1 MCAMLEGRT
10 AVLAR
15 PVLAFV
21 LAGLMGALM
30 FAAGCAAP
38 ATASSAHE
46 STPAAATTT
55 AELDAWQQEVRASER
70 AFAKTMADRD
80 AAAFSTFIAD
90 EAVFFGGKGAI
101 RGKAAVIAAWKPYFE
116 GPQAPFSWAPEQ
128 VEVLPSGSL
137 AISSGPVFAP
147 GGEKV
152 ASFTSI
158 WRREAP
164 GVWRI
169 LFDKGCNCP

>member
-1 MCAMLEGRT
+1 MCAMPEGRT
-10 AVLAR
+10 AVMAR
-15 PVLAFV
+15 AMHAIV

-38 ATASSAHE
+38 GTAPSAHV
-46 STPAAATTT
+46 STAASPPTP
-55 AELDAWQQEVRASER
+55 AELDALQQQVRESER

-101 RGKAAVIAAWKPYFE
+101 RGKAAVVAAWKPYFE
-116 GPQAPFSWAPEQ
+116 GPKAPFAWAPEQ
-128 VEVLPSGSL
+128 VEVLSSGSL

-152 ASFTSI
+152 ANFTSI

-164 GVWRI
+164 GVWRV

>member
-1 MCAMLEGRT
+1 MPEARATVTARAMRAIVVIALVST
-10 AVLAR
+10 
-15 PVLAFV
+15 LAFI
-21 LAGLMGALM
+21 
-30 FAAGCAAP
+30 AGCAVPATAP
-38 ATASSAHE
+38 ATHPTTVASS
-46 STPAAATTT
+46 STSV
-55 AELDAWQQEVRASER
+55 ELEALQQQVRESER

-90 EAVFFGGKGAI
+90 EAVFFDRSGAI

-116 GPQAPFSWAPEQ
+116 GPKAPFAWAPEQ
-128 VEVLPSGSL
+128 VEVLPSGTL

-158 WRREAP
+158 WRREAS
-164 GVWRI
+164 GVWQI
-169 LFDKGCNCP
+169 VFDKGCNCP

>member
-1 MCAMLEGRT
+1 MTARAMHAI
-10 AVLAR
+10 AVIALASA
-15 PVLAFV
+15 VAFI
-21 LAGLMGALM
+21 
-30 FAAGCAAP
+30 AGCPAP
-38 ATASSAHE
+38 ATTPSAHAPMAASP
-46 STPAAATTT
+46 STS
-55 AELDAWQQEVRASER
+55 AELEALQQQVRETER

-90 EAVFFGGKGAI
+90 EAVFFGRSGAI
-101 RGKAAVIAAWKPYFE
+101 RGKGAVIAAWKPYFG
-116 GPQAPFSWAPEQ
+116 GPKAPFAWAPDQ
-128 VEVLPSGSL
+128 VEVLPSGTL

-158 WRREAP
+158 WRREAS

-169 LFDKGCNCP
+169 VFDKGCNCP